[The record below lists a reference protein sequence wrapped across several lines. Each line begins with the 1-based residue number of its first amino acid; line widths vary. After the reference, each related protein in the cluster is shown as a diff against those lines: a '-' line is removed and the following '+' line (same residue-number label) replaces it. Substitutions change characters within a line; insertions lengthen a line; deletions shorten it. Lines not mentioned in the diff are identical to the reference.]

1 MQQRTDRIRSLA
13 SRSRFRIGGLLVQ
26 PDRLIVAIDGQDIAL
41 EPRIM
46 EVLVALAEHAGET
59 ISADQLLI
67 EIWGGSF
74 YGDNPVHR
82 AIALLRKLI
91 GDDSRAPRYI
101 ETIRKRGYRLIA
113 PVSFPDDYRGSAS
126 QVSAWTDGNPYV
138 GLVPFDGDHAGV
150 FFGRSRTTAELMAAI
165 RSQIETRRRF
175 VLIVGASGC
184 GKTSLLRAGAIPL
197 LTQDGG
203 FDGLRAL
210 SVGSCDLAGAHGGDI
225 MASLAS
231 ALAAWTLGDRP
242 VFAPQ
247 PLADLAQT
255 LAQRPESIA
264 DIIAEAFRRYP
275 RREIAEQ
282 SYTHLLLAIDHAE
295 TLVASANIGPETRGA
310 FSRALHALCESPHT
324 MVAMIA
330 RSDFYPKLIEA
341 MPELADRK
349 ARDGH
354 LDVLT
359 PRLGEIAQIIRT
371 PAMLAGLSFE
381 EDPQTLSRLDDVLRD
396 AALAQPDALPLLQHT
411 LQALYEC
418 RSDTGK
424 LSFRAYRDIGGLEGA
439 LAHRAEEV
447 FAALPAN
454 AQARLDAVL
463 AQLIVIQP
471 DSDAVSG
478 RRAPRSALDDDDGA
492 RVLVEAFVRARLF
505 VAELGPA
512 GPGFGVAHEALLR
525 QWPRA
530 RDWVQDNRRLLQAR
544 ARLRRATTRWVEEG
558 RRSDHLLNP
567 GQPLNEAREAARH
580 RFGELHDDERDFLRA
595 SERQYRHKRWLR
607 AGATIALIVFSV
619 VSVLFGLQAQRAK
632 NEADQRREDALK
644 LTDFMLGDLADKLR
658 PMGNL
663 KLLNSISS
671 EALTTLDLQ
680 PGKHQ
685 RTEDLINRS
694 RALRTLGEVLMEQAK
709 VDEAHIAFM
718 RANGAARQAASQAPG
733 SIEALAESGIAAFW
747 LGNHY
752 YRQNR
757 LDDASRHWATYLDS
771 SERLLRLEPD
781 NGNWP
786 VELSYALTNLGAVA
800 RDQGRIDDALGYFKR
815 SAVLKEKAWRM
826 KPEDDNLRYEQ
837 IVTLSWISAA
847 QEADGD
853 LSTAAD
859 GYAEQIGMLRTLL
872 AKNPDA
878 HAWKRRI
885 ANSLITSANLAL
897 ARGELEKA
905 SAQIEESVALLSISV
920 AQETENRMWLRDL
933 VHAHMEAG
941 WIAGFRGH
949 GEASRRHLR
958 TAESLCSTL
967 LEGTQPLPEW
977 QRLDALV
984 RLRLA
989 LTAPTATGSDAAL
1002 DLAIADLRRLV
1013 AQTPEDLSATAA
1025 LANGLIARGQ
1035 HRQQAGRLQD
1045 AHTDWRDAAS
1055 LVAHNAP
1062 SSKDKL
1068 LLAPWISAQILLGRR
1083 AQVERQIALFDRI
1096 GYRHPAFAALSAGRS
1111 SLREPESA
1119 SEAIGG
1125 KDPEQDR
1132 Y

>member
-1 MQQRTDRIRSLA
+1 MQQRTDRVRSLA

-26 PDRLIVAIDGQDIAL
+26 PDRLIVAIDGRDISL

-46 EVLVALAEHAGET
+46 EVLVALAEQAGET

-67 EIWGGSF
+67 DIWGGAF

-91 GDDSRAPRYI
+91 GDDSRAPRYV

-113 PVSFPDDYRGSAS
+113 PVSFPDDYRGSAG
-126 QVSAWTDGNPYV
+126 QVSAWANGNPYV
-138 GLVPFDGDHAGV
+138 GLVPFDDDHAGV
-150 FFGRSRTTAELMAAI
+150 FFGRSRTASELMAAI

-203 FDGLRAL
+203 FDGLRTL
-210 SVGSCDLAGAHGGDI
+210 SVGSCDLAGAHGGDV

-242 VFAPQ
+242 VFPPQ
-247 PLADLAQT
+247 PLADLAQMLT
-255 LAQRPESIA
+255 QRPESIA
-264 DIIAEAFRRYP
+264 AIIAEAFRRYP
-275 RREIAEQ
+275 LREITEQ
-282 SYTHLLLAIDHAE
+282 PYAHLLLAIDHAE
-295 TLVASANIGPETRGA
+295 TLVASANIGPDMLAA
-310 FSRALHALCESPHT
+310 FVRALHALWESPHT

-330 RSDFYPKLIEA
+330 RSDFYPKLIET
-341 MPELADRK
+341 MPELAVRK
-349 ARDGH
+349 ASDGH
-354 LDVLT
+354 LDVL
-359 PRLGEIAQIIRT
+359 PPSFGEIAQIIRT

-411 LQALYEC
+411 LQALYE
-418 RSDTGK
+418 RRGEAGK
-424 LSFRAYRDIGGLEGA
+424 LSFQSYRDIGGLEGA

-447 FAALPAN
+447 FGALPAN
-454 AQARLDAVL
+454 AQAQLDAVL

-471 DSDAVSG
+471 DSEAVTGS
-478 RRAPRSALDDDDGA
+478 RALWSALSDDA
-492 RVLVEAFVRARLF
+492 RLLVEAFVRARLF
-505 VAELGPA
+505 VGELGSA

-530 RDWVQDNRRLLQAR
+530 RDWVLDNRRLLQAR
-544 ARLRRATTRWVEEG
+544 ARLRRATTRWVEAG
-558 RRSDHLLNP
+558 RHRDHLLNP
-567 GQPLNEAREAARH
+567 GQPLDEAREAARH
-580 RFGELHDDERDFLRA
+580 RFGELHHDERDFLRA
-595 SERQYRHKRWLR
+595 SEHLSLRKRSLR

-619 VSVLFGLQAQRAK
+619 VSVMFGLLAQRAR
-632 NEADQRREDALK
+632 NEADRRREDALK

-671 EALTTLDLQ
+671 EALTTLDPQ

-709 VDEAHIAFM
+709 VDEAHTAFS
-718 RANGAARQAASQAPG
+718 RADSAARRAVSQAPA
-733 SIEALAESGIAAFW
+733 SVEALEESGIAAFW
-747 LGNHY
+747 LGNHH
-752 YRQNR
+752 YRQHR
-757 LDDASRHWATYLDS
+757 LDDASRHWTTYLDS
-771 SERLLRLEPD
+771 SERLRRLEPD
-781 NGNWP
+781 NDKWL
-786 VELSYALTNLGAVA
+786 VELSYALTNLGAIA
-800 RDQGRIDDALGYFKR
+800 RDQGRIVDALDYFKR
-815 SAVLKEKAWRM
+815 SAVLKERAWRM

-859 GYAEQIGMLRTLL
+859 GYAGQIDMLRALL

-897 ARGELEKA
+897 ARGQLEQA
-905 SAQIEESVALLSISV
+905 SAQIEECVALLSIAV
-920 AQETENRMWLRDL
+920 AQESGNRTWLRDL

-941 WIAGFRGH
+941 WIAGFRGDH
-949 GEASRRHLR
+949 EASRRHLS
-958 TAESLCSTL
+958 TAGTLSSTL
-967 LEGTQPLPEW
+967 LDGAQPLPEW

-984 RLRLA
+984 RLRHA
-989 LTAPTATGSDAAL
+989 LTMPTAAGSDAAL
-1002 DLAIADLRRLV
+1002 DLAIADLRRLA
-1013 AQTPEDLSATAA
+1013 AQAPDDLSAAAA

-1035 HRQQAGRLQD
+1035 HRHRSGRRQD
-1045 AHTDWRDAAS
+1045 ARTDWRDAAA
-1055 LVAHNAP
+1055 LLARRAP
-1062 SSKDKL
+1062 SSNDKS

-1083 AQVERQIALFDRI
+1083 AQVERQIVFFDRI
-1096 GYRHPAFAALSAGRS
+1096 GYRHPAFAALSADGS
-1111 SLREPESA
+1111 PVREPGSGSGATGE
-1119 SEAIGG
+1119 
-1125 KDPEQDR
+1125 KDPAQDQR
-1132 Y
+1132 

>member
-26 PDRLIVAIDGQDIAL
+26 PDRLIVAIDGRNIAL
-41 EPRIM
+41 EPRVM
-46 EVLVALAEHAGET
+46 EVLVAMAEHAGDT

-67 EIWGGSF
+67 DIWGGSF

-82 AIALLRKLI
+82 AIAVLRKLI

-113 PVSFPDDYRGSAS
+113 PVSFPDDYRGSAG
-126 QVSAWTDGNPYV
+126 QVSAWANGNPYV

-203 FDGLRAL
+203 FDGLCAL
-210 SVGSCDLAGAHGGDI
+210 SVASCDLAGAHGGDV

-242 VFAPQ
+242 VFAQQ
-247 PLADLAQT
+247 PCSDLAQI
-255 LAQRPESIA
+255 LAQRPESVT
-264 DIIAEAFRRYP
+264 DIIAEAFRRHP
-275 RREIAEQ
+275 RREVAEH
-282 SYTHLLLAIDHAE
+282 SCAHLFLAIDHAE
-295 TLVASANIGPETRGA
+295 TLVASTNIRPEALAA
-310 FSRALHALCESPHT
+310 FSRALHALCESPHM

-359 PRLGEIAQIIRT
+359 PRSGEIAQIIRT

-381 EDPQTLSRLDDVLRD
+381 EDPHTLSRLDDVLRD

-411 LQALYEC
+411 LQALYE
-418 RSDTGK
+418 RRGEAGT
-424 LSFRAYRDIGGLEGA
+424 LSFQAYRDIGGLEGA

-447 FAALPAN
+447 IGALPAN
-454 AQARLDAVL
+454 VQAQLDAVL
-463 AQLIVIQP
+463 TQLIVIQP
-471 DSDAVSG
+471 DSEAISS
-478 RRAPRSALDDDDGA
+478 RRAPWSSLGDDA
-492 RVLVEAFVRARLF
+492 RLLVEAFVRARLF
-505 VAELGPA
+505 VGELGPA

-525 QWPRA
+525 QWPRT
-530 RDWVQDNRRLLQAR
+530 RDWVQDNRRVLQAR

-558 RRSDHLLNP
+558 RRNDHLLNP

-580 RFGELHDDERDFLRA
+580 RLGELHDDEHDFLRA

-607 AGATIALIVFSV
+607 VGATIALIVFSV
-619 VSVLFGLQAQRAK
+619 VSVLFGLQAQRARK
-632 NEADQRREDALK
+632 EADQRREAALK

-658 PMGNL
+658 PTGNL

-680 PGKHQ
+680 PGKRQ
-685 RTEDLINRS
+685 RTQDLINRS

-709 VDEAHIAFM
+709 VDEAHIAFV
-718 RANGAARQAASQAPG
+718 RANSAARQAASQAPD
-733 SIEALAESGIAAFW
+733 SVEALAESGIAAFW

-752 YRQNR
+752 YRQHR
-757 LDDASRHWATYLDS
+757 LDDASLHWATYLDS
-771 SERLLRLEPD
+771 SERLLRLEP
-781 NGNWP
+781 GNENWL

-800 RDQGRIDDALGYFKR
+800 RDQGRIDVALGYFRR
-815 SAVLKEKAWRM
+815 SAVLKERAWRM

-847 QEADGD
+847 QEADGA

-859 GYAEQIGMLRTLL
+859 GYAEQIDMLRTLL

-897 ARGELEKA
+897 ARGQLEKA
-905 SAQIEESVALLSISV
+905 GTQIEESVALLSISV
-920 AQETENRMWLRDL
+920 TQETGNRMWLRDL

-941 WIAGFRGH
+941 WIAGFRGDR
-949 GEASRRHLR
+949 ETSRRHLL
-958 TAESLCSTL
+958 TAASLCSRL
-967 LEGTQPLPEW
+967 LDGLLDGTQPLPEW

-989 LTAPTATGSDAAL
+989 LATPAAPGSDTAL
-1002 DLAIADLRRLV
+1002 DLAIADLRRLA
-1013 AQTPEDLSATAA
+1013 AQAPDDLSATAA
-1025 LANGLIARGQ
+1025 LANGLIARGL
-1035 HRQQAGRLQD
+1035 HRQQADRLHD
-1045 AHTDWRDAAS
+1045 ARTDWREAAALLS
-1055 LVAHNAP
+1055 HNAP

-1068 LLAPWISAQILLGRR
+1068 LLAPWVSAQILLGRQT
-1083 AQVERQIALFDRI
+1083 QVEPQIAWFRNV
-1096 GYRHPAFAALSAGRS
+1096 GYRHPALAALSAG
-1111 SLREPESA
+1111 EPYATSA
-1119 SEAIGG
+1119 T
-1125 KDPEQDR
+1125 KPEDMKEEQH
-1132 Y
+1132 

>member
-41 EPRIM
+41 EPRMM
-46 EVLVALAEHAGET
+46 EVLVALAEHGGET

-67 EIWGGSF
+67 DIWSGSF

-82 AIALLRKLI
+82 AIALLRKVI

-126 QVSAWTDGNPYV
+126 QVSAWANGNPYV
-138 GLVPFDGDHAGV
+138 GLMAFDGDRAGV

-165 RSQIETRRRF
+165 RSQIESRRRF

-184 GKTSLLRAGAIPL
+184 GKTSLLHAGAIPL

-210 SVGSCDLAGAHGGDI
+210 SVASCDLAGAHGGDVL
-225 MASLAS
+225 MSLAS
-231 ALAAWTLGDRP
+231 AVAAWTLGDRP
-242 VFAPQ
+242 VFAAQ
-247 PLADLAQT
+247 PLADLSQT
-255 LAQRPESIA
+255 LAQRPESAA
-264 DIIAEAFRRYP
+264 DTIAEAIRRHPQRDGAGQPY
-275 RREIAEQ
+275 A
-282 SYTHLLLAIDHAE
+282 HLLLAIDHAE
-295 TLVASANIGPETRGA
+295 ALVASTNIGPEALAA
-310 FSRALHALCESPHT
+310 FSRVLHVLCESPHT
-324 MVAMIA
+324 MVVMIA

-341 MPELADRK
+341 IPEIVDRK
-349 ARDGH
+349 AGDGH

-359 PRLGEIAQIIRT
+359 PRFGEIAQIIRT

-411 LQALYEC
+411 LQALYE
-418 RSDTGK
+418 RRGEAGK
-424 LSFRAYRDIGGLEGA
+424 LSFQAYRDIGGLEGA

-447 FAALPAN
+447 YGALPAN
-454 AQARLDAVL
+454 ARTQLDAIL
-463 AQLIVIQP
+463 SRLIAIQP
-471 DSDAVSG
+471 DSEAISSSH
-478 RRAPRSALDDDDGA
+478 APWSALGDDA

-505 VAELGPA
+505 VGELGPA

-544 ARLRRATTRWVEEG
+544 ARLRRATTRWLEEG

-567 GQPLNEAREAARH
+567 GQPLSEAREAALH
-580 RFGELHDDERDFLRA
+580 RSAELHGNEHDFLHA
-595 SERQYRHKRWLR
+595 SERQYRRKRWLR
-607 AGATIALIVFSV
+607 AGATIALAAFSV
-619 VSVLFGLQAQRAK
+619 ISVLFGLQAQRAR
-632 NEADQRREDALK
+632 NEADRRREDALK

-663 KLLNSISS
+663 KVLDSISS
-671 EALTTLDLQ
+671 EALATLDSQ
-680 PGKHQ
+680 PGTRQ

-709 VDEAHIAFM
+709 VDEAHTAFL
-718 RANGAARQAASQAPG
+718 RANRAARQAASQSPG
-733 SIEALAESGIAAFW
+733 SIAALAESGIAAFW

-752 YRQNR
+752 YRQNQ
-757 LDDASRHWATYLDS
+757 LDDAGRHWATYLDS
-771 SERLLRLEPD
+771 SERLLRLQPD
-781 NGNWP
+781 NANWL

-815 SAVLKEKAWRM
+815 SAALKERAWRM
-826 KPEDDNLRYEQ
+826 KPDDDTLRYEQ

-853 LSTAAD
+853 LSAAAI

-885 ANSLITSANLAL
+885 ANSLITGANLAL
-897 ARGELEKA
+897 ARGQLENA
-905 SAQIEESVALLSISV
+905 SAQIEESVALLSTAV
-920 AQETENRMWLRDL
+920 AQEAENRVWLRDL
-933 VHAHMEAG
+933 AHAHMEAG
-941 WIAGFRGH
+941 WIAGFRGDR
-949 GEASRRHLR
+949 ASSRKHLQ
-958 TAESLCSTL
+958 TAQSLSATL
-967 LEGTQPLPEW
+967 LNRAQALPEW
-977 QRLDALV
+977 QRLDAMI

-989 LTAPTATGSDAAL
+989 LSVPTATGSDAAQ
-1002 DLAIADLRRLV
+1002 DVAISDLRRL
-1013 AQTPEDLSATAA
+1013 AGRTQDDLSATAA

-1035 HRQQAGRLQD
+1035 YRRQTGLLQD
-1045 AHTDWRDAAS
+1045 ARADWLEAAA
-1055 LVAHNAP
+1055 LLARNAP
-1062 SSKDKL
+1062 TSKDKL
-1068 LLAPWISAQILLGRR
+1068 LLAPWVSAQILLGRR
-1083 AQVERQIALFDRI
+1083 AQVERQIAWFDRI
-1096 GYRHPAFAALSAGRS
+1096 GYRHPAFAALAVGDEQPRAIA
-1111 SLREPESA
+1111 A
-1119 SEAIGG
+1119 SGNG
-1125 KDPEQDR
+1125 PEQGR
-1132 Y
+1132 H